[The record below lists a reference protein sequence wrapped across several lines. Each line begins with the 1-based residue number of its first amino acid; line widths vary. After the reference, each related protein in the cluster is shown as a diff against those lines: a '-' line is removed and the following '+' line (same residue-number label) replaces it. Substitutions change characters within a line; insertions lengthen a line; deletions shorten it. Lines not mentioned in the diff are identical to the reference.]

1 MLSPCAIPCLLILW
15 FHYSNNRDERQSGIA
30 GARMGGR
37 YSTRGYNDCM
47 QPFEI
52 EQALAQAAAK
62 LELMQ
67 VYL

>member
-1 MLSPCAIPCLLILW
+1 MSVNQASL
-15 FHYSNNRDERQSGIA
+15 NRGRGC
-30 GARMGGR
+30 RRR
-37 YSTRGYNDCM
+37 YSTRGYNGCM